1 MPFRARFIPRNP
13 QKYKGDVEKI
23 FARSSW
29 EVSVMKFFDQSKAV
43 LEWKSEETVIPYIS
57 PEDNRIHEYWPDF
70 LVTYVDANGTT
81 HQEIVEVKPRH
92 EADEKYAK
100 SERSKAALEV
110 NEAKWK
116 AAVTYCESRGMKFR
130 VLTEKSIFH
139 QGKVTELKEAKKLK
153 LAKKKAVENA

>member
-1 MPFRARFIPRNP
+1 MAFRARFIPRNP
-13 QKYKGDVEKI
+13 HKYKGDVEKI

-29 EVSVMKFFDQSKAV
+29 EVSVMKFFDQSRAV

-70 LVTYVDANGTT
+70 LVTYVDEHGTT

-116 AAVTYCESRGMKFR
+116 AARSFCEKYG
-130 VLTEKSIFH
+130 LIF
-139 QGKVTELKEAKKLK
+139 QIVTEDELFKK
-153 LAKKKAVENA
+153 